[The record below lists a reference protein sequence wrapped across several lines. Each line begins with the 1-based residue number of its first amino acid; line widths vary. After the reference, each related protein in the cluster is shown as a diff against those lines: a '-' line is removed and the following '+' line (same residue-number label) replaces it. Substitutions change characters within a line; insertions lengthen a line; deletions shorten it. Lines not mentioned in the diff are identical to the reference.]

1 MAFEARF
8 AEIFDF
14 TDDELRVNRAG
25 QISPRQKFKLGK
37 EDTQET
43 LDLGCALFILLSIA
57 FIVLV
62 LCGLLF
68 DISAYIR
75 AFVDGLP
82 FILPVALLLGAIIFY
97 VNHLG
102 KRERRQKYP
111 MPVTGLRGAWRLDV
125 VEGRAYDRYYLLI
138 DGLRLKLLMNAYEV
152 LRGLDPATPLV
163 VYIESAS
170 QKIVALEIHDE
181 DEAHE

>member
-14 TDDELRVNRAG
+14 TDDELRANRAG

-43 LDLGCALFILLSIA
+43 LDIGCALFILLSIA
-57 FIVLV
+57 FIALV

-82 FILPVALLLGAIIFY
+82 FIIPVVLLLVGGIFY

-111 MPVTGLRGAWRLDV
+111 MPVTGLRGDWRLVV
-125 VEGRAYDRYYLLI
+125 VEGRAYDRYYLSI
-138 DGLRLKLLMNAYEV
+138 DRLRLKISMNAYDV
-152 LRGLDPATPLV
+152 LRRLDPATPLV
-163 VYIESAS
+163 VYIESVS
-170 QKIVALEIHDE
+170 QKIVAMEIADATSDE
-181 DEAHE
+181 

>member
-14 TDDELRVNRAG
+14 TDDELRANRAG

-43 LDLGCALFILLSIA
+43 LDIGCALFILLSIA
-57 FIVLV
+57 FITLV

-82 FILPVALLLGAIIFY
+82 FIIPVVLLLAGIIFY

-102 KRERRQKYP
+102 RRERRQKYP
-111 MPVTGLRGAWRLDV
+111 MPVTALRGDWRLEV
-125 VEGRAYDRYYLLI
+125 IEGRAYDRYYLLI
-138 DGLRLKLLMNAYEV
+138 DGLRLKILMNAYDV
-152 LRGLDPATPLV
+152 LRTLDPATPLV

-170 QKIVALEIHDE
+170 QKIVAMEIADE
-181 DEAHE
+181 E

>member
-8 AEIFDF
+8 AELFDF
-14 TDDELRVNRAG
+14 TEEELRVNRAG

-43 LDLGCALFILLSIA
+43 LDIGCALFILLAIA
-57 FIVLV
+57 FIALV

-68 DISAYIR
+68 DVSAYIR
-75 AFVDGLP
+75 AFLDGLP
-82 FILPVALLLGAIIFY
+82 FILPVALLLIGIIVY
-97 VNHLG
+97 VNYLG
-102 KRERRQKYP
+102 NRERRHKYP
-111 MPVTGLRGAWRLDV
+111 MPVTGLRGEWRLEV

-138 DGLRLKLLMNAYEV
+138 DGLRLKILMNAYEI
-152 LRGLDPATPLV
+152 LRGLDPDTPLV

-170 QKIVALEIHDE
+170 QKIVAMEIDGGDFDE
-181 DEAHE
+181 